1 VVSEDLKDSVVDLD
15 FKVTKVEIIFVLDHK
30 VVKVLVCEDFKDHL
44 DHKVRKDYKVMLVMT
59 AIQVIKATMGSK
71 EHEEH
76 KGCNPI
82 WAHKG
87 FLEVKD
93 RKE

>member
-1 VVSEDLKDSVVDLD
+1 
-15 FKVTKVEIIFVLDHK
+15 
-30 VVKVLVCEDFKDHL
+30 
-44 DHKVRKDYKVMLVMT
+44 MLVMT